1 MCHYHCPPE
10 CNEQEMRCS
19 GGEDHYGC
27 PHPEMCMPSTI
38 PGLNGAECPNQCPN
52 DICAPGDQAC
62 DMGYDDAGCPAP
74 PMCMPTS
81 IPSTVDP
88 EMECW
93 LGCDMQCGEDME
105 LCDMGMDEQGC
116 PRPKECRLTKNNGW
130 DPVTQTEVE
139 CAFQCPMPC
148 AANEM
153 RCGEWDENGCPS
165 AGICMPRSVPSTV
178 DPEVMCWL
186 SCDPQ
191 CGVDME
197 LCDLGMDEQG
207 CPRPRECRYTKN
219 NGWDAVAQT
228 EVECPFQCPMPCSA
242 EEMRCG
248 EMDENGCPSAGVCVL
263 REYAAPYADDT
274 TCYGQC
280 DPQCGQDHEL
290 CDMGLDENGCQRPM
304 ECRYTKH
311 TYWDEAVMEM
321 MECGFSCPALCPH
334 DMMRCEEHDLNGCPM
349 PGTCVPMGEPCPN
362 YAA

>member
-1 MCHYHCPPE
+1 
-10 CNEQEMRCS
+10 
-19 GGEDHYGC
+19 
-27 PHPEMCMPSTI
+27 
-38 PGLNGAECPNQCPN
+38 
-52 DICAPGDQAC
+52 
-62 DMGYDDAGCPAP
+62 MG
-74 PMCMPTS
+74 
-81 IPSTVDP
+81 VDP

-93 LGCDMQCGEDME
+93 LGCDMRCGEDME
-105 LCDMGMDEQGC
+105 LCDMGMDEMGC

-130 DPVTQTEVE
+130 DAITQTEVE

-178 DPEVMCWL
+178 DPEAECWL

-207 CPRPRECRYTKN
+207 CPRPRECRYTRN
-219 NGWDAVAQT
+219 NGWDALAQT

-248 EMDENGCPSAGVCVL
+248 D
-263 REYAAPYADDT
+263 
-274 TCYGQC
+274 
-280 DPQCGQDHEL
+280 
-290 CDMGLDENGCQRPM
+290 LDENGCQRPM

-349 PGTCVPMGEPCPN
+349 PGTCVPVGEPCPN